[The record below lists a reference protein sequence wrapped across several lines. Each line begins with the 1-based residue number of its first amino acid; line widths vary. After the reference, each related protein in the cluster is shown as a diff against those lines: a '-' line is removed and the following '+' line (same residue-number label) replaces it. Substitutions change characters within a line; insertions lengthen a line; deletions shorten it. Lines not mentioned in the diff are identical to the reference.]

1 MIDQLGKKVWRV
13 ATIVAAV
20 LTFLLA
26 IELIRAYQTL
36 RDVHPY
42 VGYVFLA
49 VLAGGLA
56 WLCGRLMGGW
66 RYRPHT
72 LRCPDVGD
80 LDLAEAPA
88 LRRYAAYIC
97 KYLLRLGVNESLSQE
112 RRDQAR
118 QAAQDLAAGC
128 RHAAGR
134 RDELAALIR
143 TAEGRQV
150 EPLLAD
156 LDALAEQ
163 EIGTCVRDVMV
174 AVAASPWP
182 LVDALIVLYRN
193 GSMVCHVT
201 HIYNS
206 RPALREQL
214 SIFRDT
220 VRIVAT
226 IKLAHMM
233 RKVLERTLRDVPLA
247 GRIAEALA
255 QAVGAGVLTS
265 AAGHAAKHRCRAFR
279 GWDRDE
285 AAADLKA
292 HLGNF
297 LADCWRV
304 ASDTLLG
311 PLGRLYHRSAV
322 AVAGAFKSALD
333 ATAGAA
339 DTFVRRPVA
348 AGGRSVAAT
357 VRRTAGKWFRRRG
370 DESPPASE

>member
-1 MIDQLGKKVWRV
+1 MIDHLWKTVGRV
-13 ATIVAAV
+13 VTIVAAV
-20 LTFLLA
+20 LAFLLA
-26 IELIRAYQTL
+26 IELIHAYQTL

-42 VGYVFLA
+42 VGYAFLA

-66 RYRPHT
+66 RYRPRT

-80 LDLAEAPA
+80 LDQAETPA
-88 LRRYAAYIC
+88 LRRHAAYIC
-97 KYLLRLGVNESLSQE
+97 KYLLRLGVNESLSPP

-118 QAAQDLAAGC
+118 RGAEALAAGC
-128 RHAAGR
+128 RR
-134 RDELAALIR
+134 RVTPPDELAALIR
-143 TAEGRQV
+143 TAEAQHV
-150 EPLLAD
+150 EPLLDD

-193 GSMVCHVT
+193 GSMVCRVT

-214 SIFRDT
+214 AIFTDT

-247 GRIAEALA
+247 GRIAEALT

-285 AAADLKA
+285 AARDLKA
-292 HLGNF
+292 QLGNF
-297 LADCWRV
+297 LADCWHV

-311 PLGRLYHRSAV
+311 PLGRLCHRSAG
-322 AVAGAFKSALD
+322 AVAAAFKSALD
-333 ATAGAA
+333 AAAAAA
-339 DTFVRRPVA
+339 DTFVRKPVA

-357 VRRTAGKWFRRRG
+357 VRRTARKWLRRRG
-370 DESPPASE
+370 DELPPASE